1 MRIGIT
7 CFPAYGGSGVVATEL
22 GLALAAQGHPVH
34 FIAYT
39 QPIRLGVYHDNVY
52 FHEVSVIDYPVF
64 HHRPA
69 TLSLA
74 AKMAEVALREKL
86 DILHVHYAVPYSICA
101 HLAQE
106 MLDGKIKTIT
116 TLHGTDITLVGADP
130 SMRDITRFAIASSD
144 VVTAVSEYLRRR
156 TLEEFNLD
164 IPIEVVPNFVDTAR
178 LKPLGSD
185 GHVSRSRFATA
196 QEKIV
201 MHISNFRA
209 LKRCLDVVRVFA
221 RVRQQLPA
229 KLILIGSGP
238 ELSLA
243 KAEAER
249 LAVMDSTWI
258 LGQQEAIENLLPLA
272 DVLLL
277 TSQMESFSLV
287 TLEAM
292 SCAVPTVATD
302 VGGLGE
308 VVLDGQTGFLDP
320 VGDIEGLNNH
330 VLRIL
335 RDRDLACKMG
345 QAGRQRTQQLFEQ
358 NKIIPQYVSLY
369 ERVLTSQHND

>member
-7 CFPAYGGSGVVATEL
+7 CYPAHGGSGVVATEL
-22 GLALAAQGHPVH
+22 GLALAAAGHSVH
-34 FIAYT
+34 FIAHT
-39 QPIRLGVYHDNVY
+39 APFRSGVYQDNVY
-52 FHEVSVIDYPVF
+52 FHEAPIIDYPVF

-74 AKMAEVALREKL
+74 AKMAEVAQLERL
-86 DILHVHYAVPYSICA
+86 DLLHVHYAIPYSICA

-106 MLDGKIKTIT
+106 MLGGKIKTIT

-130 SMRDITRFAIASSD
+130 SLREITRFAISSSD
-144 VVTAVSEYLRRR
+144 AVTAVSEYLRSR
-156 TLEEFNLD
+156 TLTEFDLD
-164 IPIEVVPNFVDTAR
+164 IPIEVIPNFVDTAK
-178 LKPLGSD
+178 LKPLGRCGRS
-185 GHVSRSRFATA
+185 SRNHFAKP

-201 MHISNFRA
+201 MHISNFRS

-221 RVRQQLPA
+221 QVRRSVPA

-243 KAEAER
+243 KDEADR
-249 LAVMDSTWI
+249 LGVMDSTWI
-258 LGQQEAIENLLPLA
+258 LGRQEAIENLLPMA

-277 TSQMESFSLV
+277 TSQTESFSLV

-292 SCAVPTVATD
+292 SCAVPTVTTD
-302 VGGLGE
+302 VGGLPE
-308 VVLDGQTGFLDP
+308 VVLDGKTGFLDP
-320 VGDIEGLNNH
+320 VGDIEALSSH

-335 RDRDLACKMG
+335 QDEDLARTLG
-345 QAGRQRTQQLFEQ
+345 RAGRQRARKLFDHSR
-358 NKIIPQYVSLY
+358 IVPLY
-369 ERVLTSQHND
+369 LDFYEKTLSG

>member
-7 CFPAYGGSGVVATEL
+7 CYPAYGGSGVVATEL
-22 GLALAAQGHPVH
+22 GLALAGQGHAVH

-39 QPIRLGVYHDNVY
+39 IPFRLGIYHDNVY

-64 HHRPA
+64 QHRPA

-74 AKMAEVALREKL
+74 AKMAEVAQREKL

-106 MLDGKIKTIT
+106 MLGGRIKTIT

-130 SMRDITRFAIASSD
+130 SLRDITRFAIASSD
-144 VVTAVSEYLRRR
+144 GVTAVSQYLRKR
-156 TLEEFNLD
+156 TLAEFDLD
-164 IPIEVVPNFVDTAR
+164 IPIEVIPNFVDTKK
-178 LKPLGSD
+178 LKPLD
-185 GHVSRSRFATA
+185 NDCRAHRNRFADPD
-196 QEKIV
+196 EKIV
-201 MHISNFRA
+201 MHISNFRS
-209 LKRCLDVVRVFA
+209 LKRCPDVVRVFA
-221 RVRQQLPA
+221 RVRRELPA
-229 KLILIGSGP
+229 KLILVGSGP
-238 ELSLA
+238 ELSQA
-243 KAEAER
+243 KAEADR
-249 LAVMDSTWI
+249 LGVMDSTWI
-258 LGQQEAIENLLPLA
+258 LGQQEAIEQLLPLA

-292 SCAVPTVATD
+292 SCAVPTVTTD

-320 VGDIEGLNNH
+320 VGDIDALSSH
-330 VLRIL
+330 VLQIL
-335 RDRDLACKMG
+335 QDDDLAHTMG
-345 QAGRQRTQQLFEQ
+345 QVGRKHAQQLFEQ
-358 NKIIPQYVSLY
+358 KEIVHRYLALY
-369 ERVLTSQHND
+369 EKVLSS